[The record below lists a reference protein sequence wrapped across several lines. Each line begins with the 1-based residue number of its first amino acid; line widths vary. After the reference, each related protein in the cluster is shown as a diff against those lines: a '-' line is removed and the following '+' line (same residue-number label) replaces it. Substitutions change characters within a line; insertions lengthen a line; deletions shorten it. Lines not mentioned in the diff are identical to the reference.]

1 MNNSFEIEGNQKI
14 KQDEI
19 MHICCFFVAL
29 QIMHMCLL
37 GYQCDEEW
45 YKVKEHFSKR
55 YLIFK

>member
-19 MHICCFFVAL
+19 MRICCFFIAL

-37 GYQCDEEW
+37 GYPYGEEW

-55 YLIFK
+55 YLILK